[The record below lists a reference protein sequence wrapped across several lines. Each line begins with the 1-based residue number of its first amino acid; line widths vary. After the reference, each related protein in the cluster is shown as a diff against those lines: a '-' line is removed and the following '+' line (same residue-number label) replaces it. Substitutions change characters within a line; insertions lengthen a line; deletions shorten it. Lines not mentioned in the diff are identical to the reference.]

1 MQNSPIIDF
10 TLNYNKFKK
19 PLFNYVLKIVKS
31 EMFAEDIVH
40 NVFLKY
46 YNNLGKILNTDRT
59 EIWIFTTARNEIFS
73 HYRKYKNKIEENLEK
88 YEDDIHADNFLED
101 YERQELIGLI
111 EDELGKMDISQSEVY
126 YLKEYSDLSYKEIAE
141 IMDITEDLV
150 RSRIY
155 KVRQKL
161 KTLLTKLDKD

>member
-1 MQNSPIIDF
+1 MQNSQIIDF

-46 YNNLGKILNTDRT
+46 YNNLGKILNTDST

-73 HYRKYKNKIEENLEK
+73 HYRKNKNKIEDNVDK
-88 YEDDIHADNFLED
+88 YENEIHAENFIEE
-101 YERQELIGLI
+101 YEQRDLICLI
-111 EDELGKMDISQSEVY
+111 EDELGRMDASQSEVY
-126 YLKEYSDLSYKEIAE
+126 YLKEYSELSYKEIAG

-161 KTLLTKLDKD
+161 KVLLTKLDKD

>member
-1 MQNSPIIDF
+1 MLS
-10 TLNYNKFKK
+10 
-19 PLFNYVLKIVKS
+19 
-31 EMFAEDIVH
+31 EDIVH

-46 YNNLGKILNTDRT
+46 YNNLSKILNTDRT

-73 HYRKYKNKIEENLEK
+73 HYRKYKNRIEENVEK
-88 YEDDIHADNFLED
+88 YEDNIHADNFLEE
-101 YERQELIGLI
+101 YERHELIGLI
-111 EDELGKMDISQSEVY
+111 EDELEKMDTSQSEVY

-161 KTLLTKLDKD
+161 KTLLTNLDKD

>member
-1 MQNSPIIDF
+1 MQNSQIIDF

-46 YNNLGKILNTDRT
+46 YNNLGKILNTDST

-73 HYRKYKNKIEENLEK
+73 HYRKNKNKIEDNVDK
-88 YEDDIHADNFLED
+88 YENEIHAGNFIEE
-101 YERQELIGLI
+101 YEQRDLICLI
-111 EDELGKMDISQSEVY
+111 EDELGRMDASQSEVY
-126 YLKEYSDLSYKEIAE
+126 YLKEYSELSYKEIAG

-161 KTLLTKLDKD
+161 KIILTKLDKD

>member
-73 HYRKYKNKIEENLEK
+73 HYRKYKNRIEENVEK

-111 EDELGKMDISQSEVY
+111 EDELAKMDTSQSEVY

-161 KTLLTKLDKD
+161 KTLLTNLDKD